1 MYALLLYL
9 SSILIGLDK
18 GGVPG
23 LGALG
28 LTTVLSLA
36 GPGHL
41 ARRTI
46 GIFVPTL
53 AVADVSAIYVYR
65 DAVRWDI
72 IRGMVLPMAIG
83 MWFGF
88 LCLGRLPD
96 EDVRLF
102 VGWALLVVSIAACYN
117 SVYLVFSS
125 ASARSALY
133 KSLSSGNV
141 VALSLHDDKNYEL
154 PTRSVASSCNPQRS
168 SVFSPHVI
176 RAFVGCIA
184 GLLTVIANVAGPIVA
199 VYLVSLQLPKRQIN
213 GTRAWLFLI
222 SNACKIP
229 GQILLGN
236 LRLSDAGTV
245 LPLCIAAALSTYATE
260 LYIFPR
266 IEQRLFERLSWGS
279 VSLARSYPMF
289 LPRLASY
296 STFPLLSSAQTG

>member
-96 EDVRLF
+96 EDVRLC
-102 VGWALLVVSIAACYN
+102 VGWALLVVSIAAFY
-117 SVYLVFSS
+117 SAFFSS

-133 KSLSSGNV
+133 KTLSSGNV
-141 VALSLHDDKNYEL
+141 AALGLHDDKNYEL
-154 PTRSVASSCNPQRS
+154 PLRNSASSCNLQRS
-168 SVFSPHVI
+168 SLCSPAVI

-222 SNACKIP
+222 SNGCKIP

-279 VSLARSYPMF
+279 VEPHFSQR
-289 LPRLASY
+289 
-296 STFPLLSSAQTG
+296 PLLSDLRTDTHSPSLYTPI